1 MNDDTQ
7 GQTGGVQPVNPVGQG
22 TPATPQ
28 PQQPA
33 QPAAPAPVP
42 EPAAPT
48 PLPVQPDPVQPPA
61 APPTPPTP
69 PAQPTPGPAAP
80 TPPPAQPAAPGVGT
94 PPPPPT
100 GGTPPPAGQPPVAG
114 AAQPGAGTPPP
125 PPKDEKPANFQL
137 GTMLGEKIT
146 LTLQAHPD
154 TKFDDTFFVRLL
166 AGSISLS
173 KAEKVR
179 IIEAIPKLKQ
189 WQVDE
194 LVNIFE
200 EEKKKFAQLSER
212 HVPQLKKLEKQ
223 HFEEWQDIEM
233 EQKQSGKVEEDK
245 EKADEIRKN
254 LGL

>member
-7 GQTGGVQPVNPVGQG
+7 GQTGGATPANQGDQG

-28 PQQPA
+28 PQQP
-33 QPAAPAPVP
+33 
-42 EPAAPT
+42 
-48 PLPVQPDPVQPPA
+48 VQPQ
-61 APPTPPTP
+61 
-69 PAQPTPGPAAP
+69 QP
-80 TPPPAQPAAPGVGT
+80 TPPPAQP
-94 PPPPPT
+94 
-100 GGTPPPAGQPPVAG
+100 TPPPAQPVEPPATPTPPP
-114 AAQPGAGTPPP
+114 AQPQAPATPTPPAQPQAPGTGTPPP

-137 GTMLGEKIT
+137 GTMLGDKIK

-154 TKFDDTFFVRLL
+154 TKFDDVYFVKLL

-173 KAEKVR
+173 KAEKKR
-179 IIEAIPKLKQ
+179 IIDAIPKLKQ

-194 LVNIFE
+194 LINIFE

-233 EQKQSGKVEEDK
+233 EQQQSGKAEEDK
-245 EKADEIRKN
+245 AKADEIRKN

>member
-7 GQTGGVQPVNPVGQG
+7 GQTGGAAPANQGDQG

-28 PQQPA
+28 PQQP
-33 QPAAPAPVP
+33 
-42 EPAAPT
+42 
-48 PLPVQPDPVQPPA
+48 
-61 APPTPPTP
+61 TPP
-69 PAQPTPGPAAP
+69 PAAP
-80 TPPPAQPAAPGVGT
+80 TPPPAQPQAPATPAPPAQPTPPPAQPQAPGVGT
-94 PPPPPT
+94 PPPPPPPPPA
-100 GGTPPPAGQPPVAG
+100 GGTPPAGGQPIT
-114 AAQPGAGTPPP
+114 PGTGTPPP

-137 GTMLGEKIT
+137 GTMLGDKIK

-154 TKFDDTFFVRLL
+154 TKFDDTYFVKLL

-173 KAEKVR
+173 KAEKKR
-179 IIEAIPKLKQ
+179 IIDAIPKLKQ

-194 LVNIFE
+194 LINIFE

-233 EQKQSGKVEEDK
+233 EQQQSGKAEEDK
-245 EKADEIRKN
+245 AKADEIRKN